1 MIPTLSPL
9 PPSPQRSQRRRLLQ
23 IRLRSRGDLP
33 PEDPTDAVVSNL
45 TINGYGFWVA

>member
-9 PPSPQRSQRRRLLQ
+9 PLSPQRSQRRRLLL
-23 IRLRSRGDLP
+23 ILLRSRRDLP
-33 PEDPTDAVVSNL
+33 PEDPTGAVVSNL